1 MAGANM
7 NGIGRVFGNE
17 ALNIIKLRVSF
28 HIKDNRNK
36 MAKKLGTDFEQEFK
50 DLCNNM
56 LLTSTVENY
65 KIAKQYMDDFIKG
78 KTEREFVST
87 WIGLIGGT
95 REKCSFFMNFP

>member
-56 LLTSTVENY
+56 L
-65 KIAKQYMDDFIKG
+65 
-78 KTEREFVST
+78 
-87 WIGLIGGT
+87 
-95 REKCSFFMNFP
+95 